1 MQLDFILFPDY
12 KIYTMTKF
20 LKFIVGVSLR
30 NKYFV
35 LFFAAALITAGI
47 FVFRSM
53 SIEAFPDVTNTE
65 IDIITQWPGRSA
77 EEVEKFVT
85 IPIEIALNPVQA
97 KVSLRST
104 SIFGLSYVKVI
115 FDDDVKDPAA
125 RQQVMNLLP
134 NATLPNGLQP
144 SVQPPTGP
152 TGEIF
157 RYTLK
162 STFRDVRELKT
173 IQDWV
178 IDRRLR
184 AVPGVGDI
192 NSFGGKTKTYDI
204 KVDPGKLASLSL
216 TPLDVFTAVQNTNI
230 NVGGDMI
237 IENDEA
243 FVVRGV
249 GLLNDINE
257 IKNIIVK
264 NNNGVPLLVKDIA
277 TVEISNVP
285 RLGWVG
291 RSEARIDSASGKRIV
306 TDNQDA
312 VEAIIVMRKGENTGE
327 VVKGVEAAVDELNNT
342 VLPSDTKIV
351 PYYDRTNL
359 IEYATHTVLHNLV
372 EGVLLVMVLVSLFL
386 FDWRTTIIVAIIIP
400 ISLLFAF
407 ICLKLM
413 GMSPNLLSLGAV
425 DFGIILDGTIVM
437 VEGVFVILDH
447 KAKAVGM
454 ERYNNLS
461 KMGTIKRACSI
472 IGKRPFYLN
481 VIIITAMLPIFAFQK
496 VEGKMFSPLAYTLGF
511 ALFGSLVT
519 TLTLVPVLISIL
531 LDKNVRERHNP
542 FVHFLTR
549 VMLGGFENAY
559 KARNIVFTFAV
570 IAMCAGLYSFKYLG
584 SEFLPQLNEGSIWL
598 RVQLPYSASLQ
609 KGVEV
614 SKQVRDMVMA
624 FPQVQYCVSQTGRP
638 DDGTDVTGFY
648 NEEFDILMF
657 PQETWNPHITKD
669 ELIEQMNKKLSTIP
683 GVNLNFSQPIMD
695 NVEEAVSGVKGSICT
710 KVYGDSLPYMEG
722 KLTDIYNVLK
732 GVRGIEDLGIMHNTG
747 MPELNVNLNQEKMAL
762 YGVATADAGSVISM
776 AVGGLNAQG
785 APASTLY
792 EGIRTFDI
800 RIRFPQEYRKTP
812 EDIGN
817 LLVPCSNG
825 SRVPLKSIATITK
838 KTGAALIFRDENKRY
853 AALKFSIRGRDMGS
867 TIAEAQEKVN
877 AKVKLKRGYTMAWQ
891 GDFENQQRAQKRLL
905 MVVPISLTL
914 IFFLLLSM
922 FGNLKDAGLVF
933 LNVPFAIVGGI
944 LSLHITHTHFSIAA
958 GIGFIAL
965 FGICIQDGIIL
976 ITVFKE
982 NLYRLK
988 GHDLLFTSLK
998 LGVNAR
1004 IRPVLMTALMAA
1016 IGLLP
1021 AALSTGIGSESSRPL
1036 ARVVIGGIL
1045 CAMMFSLWVFPIIF
1059 GWAYSKVDID
1069 NEKAIAK
1076 RKREAEALGN
1086 K

>member
-1 MQLDFILFPDY
+1 MN
-12 KIYTMTKF
+12 KF
-20 LKFIVGVSLR
+20 LKIIVGVSLR

-35 LFFAAALITAGI
+35 LFCAAALITAGI

-115 FDDDVKDPAA
+115 FDDDVKDPQA

-134 NATLPNGLQP
+134 NANLPNGLQP

-152 TGEIF
+152 TGEIY

-173 IQDWV
+173 IQDWI

-184 AVPGVGDI
+184 AVKGVGDI

-204 KVDPGKLASLSL
+204 KVDPGKLTSLGL

-243 FVVRGV
+243 FVVRGI

-291 RSEARIDSASGKRIV
+291 RSEARIDSTSGKRIV
-306 TDNQDA
+306 NDDQDA

-327 VVKGVEAAVDELNNT
+327 VVKGVEEAVDELNNT
-342 VLPSDTKIV
+342 VLPADTKIM
-351 PYYDRTNL
+351 PYYDRTDL
-359 IEYATHTVLHNLV
+359 IHYATHTVLHNLM

-386 FDWRTTIIVAIIIP
+386 FDWRTTIIVAVIIP

-413 GMSPNLLSLGAV
+413 GMTPNLLSLGAV

-447 KAKAVGM
+447 KANAVGR

-461 KMGTIKRACSI
+461 KMGTIKRACAQ

-531 LDKNVRERHNP
+531 LDKNVHERHNP
-542 FVHFLTR
+542 FVHFLNKI
-549 VMLGGFENAY
+549 MLGGFENAY
-559 KARNIVFTFAV
+559 KARKIVFTIAV
-570 IAMCAGLYSFKYLG
+570 IAMCVGLYSFKYLG

-598 RVQLPYSASLQ
+598 RVQLPYSASLP

-614 SKQVRDMVMA
+614 SKQVRDMIMQ

-648 NEEFDILMF
+648 NEEFDILMY

-669 ELIEQMNKKLSTIP
+669 ELIEEMNKKLSTIP

-722 KLTDIYNVLK
+722 KLTEIYNVLK
-732 GVRGIEDLGIMHNTG
+732 DVKGIEDLGIMHNTG
-747 MPELNVNLNQEKMAL
+747 MPELDVNLDQEKMAL

-776 AVGGLNAQG
+776 AVGGLNAVG

-800 RIRFPQEYRKTP
+800 RIRFPQEYRRTP

-817 LLVPCSNG
+817 LLVPTSNG

-877 AKVKLKRGYTMAWQ
+877 AKVHLKRGYTMAWQ
-891 GDFENQQRAQKRLL
+891 GDFENQQRAQKRLQT
-905 MVVPISLTL
+905 VVPISLIL
-914 IFFLLLSM
+914 IFLLLLSM

-976 ITVFKE
+976 ITIFKE
-982 NLYRLK
+982 NIHKLK
-988 GHDLLFTSLK
+988 GPDLLYNSLR

-1021 AALSTGIGSESSRPL
+1021 AALSMGIGSESSRPL

-1045 CAMMFSLWVFPIIF
+1045 CAMIFSLWVFPIIF
-1059 GWAYSKVDID
+1059 GWAYRKVDK
-1069 NEKAIAK
+1069 NQ
-1076 RKREAEALGN
+1076 N
-1086 K
+1086 KEIPTDV